1 MSLTNAPYP
10 PPPTDPRV
18 FPNSL
23 YRNILA
29 VDLVTKTRNTY
40 GFVKP
45 HIFLPLFTPLSA
57 MEPEQVYIYH
67 LLNLTLH
74 LGPNVRRVVYS
85 STPCSIRPSLWLT
98 KNIEWMIQNNT
109 GNKTCTMERPPLLTD
124 YLCLTAGW

>member
-23 YRNILA
+23 YRNISA

-57 MEPEQVYIYH
+57 MEPEQVYISFIKSDIA
-67 LLNLTLH
+67 
-74 LGPNVRRVVYS
+74 LGS
-85 STPCSIRPSLWLT
+85 
-98 KNIEWMIQNNT
+98 
-109 GNKTCTMERPPLLTD
+109 
-124 YLCLTAGW
+124 